1 MFNRRIG
8 VVVAVILALGGTVA
22 IAKSNQPSNQAQA
35 NSSQEIAQQ
44 QSPSPRE
51 GRPQRGER
59 GERGDRQN
67 WMDKLNLSQEQ
78 RTKIEAI
85 RAKYKDQID
94 QNQQAMRQGHE
105 EMRELM
111 MGDASADTIRQKHQ
125 ALEPIMQKMGQLRF
139 ESMLEI
145 REVLTLEQRRQFGE
159 KMGHP
164 PGKRMGDRGSERGEM
179 SAPPL

>member
-8 VVVAVILALGGTVA
+8 IAVAVVLALGGTVA
-22 IAKSNQPSNQAQA
+22 IAKSNSFSNQAQA
-35 NSSQEIAQQ
+35 SYSQEIAQQ
-44 QSPSPRE
+44 QPPSERE
-51 GRPQRGER
+51 GRPQR

-67 WMDKLNLSQEQ
+67 WMDKLNLTQEQ

-85 RAKYKDQID
+85 HAKYKDQID
-94 QNQQAMRQGHE
+94 QNQQAMRQGQE

-125 ALEPIMQKMGQLRF
+125 ALEPIMQKTGQLRF

-164 PGKRMGDRGSERGEM
+164 PGKRMGDRGPERGEM
-179 SAPPL
+179 PGPPL